1 MFFHIAFRCQF
12 YNLFLT
18 WCPKTWFWD
27 LLLNRLV
34 PKMAP
39 EIWFFEK
46 MTSFSQR
53 CGRPPAVLEA
63 TGATEAARGAQ
74 SIIFMIFD
82 TFRLHFHGFVTNV
95 WLITG
100 SFFIE
105 LWQIVFECWHC
116 FRTYFCR
123 SPNDKQ
129 LQRSIRNYPIYIYIY
144 IYIHVFCCE
153 PYMQDLMIGMAIPLF
168 CGPARQR

>member
-34 PKMAP
+34 PKIAP
-39 EIWFFEK
+39 QIWFFEK
-46 MTSFSQR
+46 TTSFSQR

-105 LWQIVFECWHC
+105 LWQIVVEWWHC

-123 SPNDKQ
+123 SPNDKTTNNQ
-129 LQRSIRNYPIYIYIY
+129 ELPQIYACILLWA
-144 IYIHVFCCE
+144 IHAG
-153 PYMQDLMIGMAIPLF
+153 PYDWNGNPSFLWTSEAKVKQCLVG
-168 CGPARQR
+168 